1 MQEKPK
7 IVQEKVMA
15 IIGLVFFIF
24 YLPKEIEKNQLYR
37 RSPGIVIPGI
47 VIPGIVI
54 PGKYFNQMKQD
65 SEGLLYVIYRLYVY

>member
-54 PGKYFNQMKQD
+54 PGI
-65 SEGLLYVIYRLYVY
+65 VIPGK